1 MKKSDTI
8 QKVYPLTPMQEGMLF
23 HTIMDP
29 DSNAYHNLLQAGLY
43 GRLDVSLFEQSFNV
57 LIAEYDI
64 LRTAFVH
71 QNLQRP
77 RQVVLKERSIKLHF
91 EQIDHLYET
100 ERQRYI
106 ETYISERHAGR
117 YNLAKDIPMHIAV
130 FQTAEQEY
138 RFIWS
143 HHHILMDGWGLGIVI
158 NRLFQIY
165 EMLKNNKPLEQE
177 AVYPYSD
184 YIKWLEKQDKDE
196 ALAYWQTYLDGYEQS
211 AHLPKATA
219 SQDSLYKKQEISFVI
234 DETTTRRLTQLA
246 GSCQTTLN
254 TVFQTIWGLLL
265 SKYSFTNDVVFGSV
279 VSGRPSQVRGIE
291 KMVGLFINTIPVR
304 ISYHGDQSFNGLLA
318 EAQRNTLASEP
329 YHFVPLYDIQS
340 QDGHKQDLFDHIVIF
355 ENYPVAKELQNN
367 DWDHTLGFA
376 IGDVQVEEQTNYPL
390 NIVVAPGSELLIK
403 LSFDAAVYAADWIS
417 GIEGHMKQVFAQV
430 AADPGVLLKHIQIV
444 TEQEKR
450 QILNSFNDTE
460 IRYQEQ
466 GQSLHAL
473 FEEQVEKTPQQTAI
487 VCGELSLTYRELN
500 ERANSLARKL
510 RDKGIGKDSIVAIMA
525 ERSLEMAVGLLAI
538 LKAGG
543 AYVPCDPEYPAERIR
558 YLLEDSGAQIILSQ
572 ADLIHKI
579 GESGCEFLDLQD
591 EANDTSDVTDL
602 STAVGVSDLAYMIY
616 TSGTTGMPKG
626 VVVEHQAIVNT
637 IQWRK
642 EEYGFGTDDRVLLF
656 LSFSFDA
663 FVSSFFAPLVSG
675 STVVMARDEEAK
687 DPLALKKLITSAQI
701 THFSCVP
708 SLYAAI
714 LETMDAE
721 KPSLLKAVTLGGE
734 NISASLLEKSKRIFP
749 GAEIINEY
757 GPTENSV
764 VSTVC
769 RNLEPG
775 VPVTIGHPIANS
787 QAYIVDQHHQLLPI
801 GVKGELCVAGAGLA
815 RGYWNRE
822 TLTLETFIDNSFV
835 PGTRMYKTGDLAM
848 WLPNGDIEFIGR
860 IDHQVKIRGYRIEL
874 GEVEEAI
881 AGHRLV
887 NEAVVIDVEDGDGQK
902 ALAVYYTLESE
913 ATAGELKD
921 DLLRELPSYMVP
933 SYFMRMERLPLTPN
947 GKVDRKALPKPDG
960 EWNSAASYVAPANVT
975 EANLL
980 TLWQEILKTETI
992 GVTDNF
998 FENGGHSLKAM
1009 LLISK
1014 MHQELKVEVPIKVL
1028 FEKPTIRQ
1036 IARYIHGADEQA
1048 HSEIRP
1054 VDMRDYYPVSSAQK
1068 RMFVLNRLD
1077 PDGTSSNM
1085 PGAMLLEGPL
1095 DAERLRGAFQSLV
1108 ARHDTLRTSF
1118 DTVDGEPVQIIHTQV
1133 ELMIDIKEA
1142 NEEEKA
1148 ALLSQFIRPFDLS
1161 KAPLLRVEIVR
1172 LAAERHLLMF
1182 DLHHIISDG
1191 ISMGLLVKDFM
1202 LLYQGN
1208 SLPELTIQYKDYS
1221 VWQREWAES
1230 EAMKR
1235 QEAFWLETLGGDL
1248 PVLEFP
1254 TDEPRPLVQSFEGD
1268 KVIVHTG
1275 KTLQEALNR
1284 LASESGATLFMVMMA
1299 AYNVLLSKYS
1309 RQEDIVVGTPIAGR
1323 FHPDLGPIIGMFVGT
1338 LALRNQPEGKLTFVE
1353 FLAEVK
1359 RNLLQAYDHQDY
1371 PFETLV
1377 EKLDVRRDMS
1387 RNPLFDTMLVLQ
1399 NFELESMELDGIS
1412 ISPYQMD
1419 NPIAKFDL
1427 TVEAREDEA
1436 GIELCFIYRT
1446 KLFKK
1451 ATVQR
1456 IAEHFLNLLQ
1466 AAVSDPHQTI
1476 SHMDMLSEAEKRQL
1490 LVDFNDTAAQ
1500 YPDSM
1505 TLHGMFEKQ
1514 AACWPDRIAVVF
1526 GGERMTYRELNERAN
1541 RLARELRF
1549 YGVQPDDRVGLLVE
1563 RSLDMIVGILA
1574 TLKAGG
1580 AYVPLD
1586 PDYPQ
1591 DRLLYMLDDCGARVL
1606 LTQPHL
1612 TGDVPFRG
1620 AMLDMGNPELYGGDG
1635 SNLKPVNQPSDMAY
1649 IIYTSGTTGKPKGV
1663 MIEHRNVVRLMV
1675 NDRIPFDF
1683 HERDVWTV
1691 FHSFCFDFS
1700 VWEMYG
1706 ALLFGGTCVI
1716 VSKPV
1721 AQNPKAFAQLLRDE
1735 GVTVLNQTPTAFYSL
1750 IHEELERQ
1758 DNDLR
1763 VRYVIFGGEALNP
1776 IMLKPWKAK
1785 YTQTHL
1791 INMYGITETTVH
1803 VTYKEITEA
1812 DMETSLSNIGR
1823 PIPTLTSYIFDT
1835 EKRLVPIGV
1844 AGELYVGGDGVAR
1857 GYLNREEL
1865 TAERFVANPYK
1876 PEERLYRSGDL
1887 ARLLPGG
1894 EMEYLGRIDHQVKI
1908 RGHRIELGEIETQLL
1923 KHEAIR
1929 EVVVMALDDDQGQKF
1944 LCAYLLS
1951 DRELTVSE
1959 LRAHASEDLP
1969 AYMIPSHFV
1978 RLPQIPMTSNG
1989 KVDRKALPK
1998 PDGGLQTGAEY
2009 IAPHSELEQT
2019 LVQIW
2024 QEVLGSERI
2033 GIRDNFF
2040 DLGGDSI
2047 KGIQVAS
2054 RLFKHGLQL
2063 EMKDLFR
2070 YPFIEELVE
2079 LVTRVKREIS
2089 QETVTGE
2096 VGLTPIQ
2103 QWFFNEQF
2111 AGQHH
2116 WNQSVM
2122 LHKPDGFD
2130 SASLEKALR
2139 QLAGHH
2145 DALRMVY
2152 TEKDGRIVQVNRSLE
2167 GEGETIGFERFDF
2180 TGTDTSK
2187 VESLIAAEA
2196 NRIQRSFDLSQGPLW
2211 KAALFQTDD
2220 GDHLLLVAHHLIVDG
2235 ISWRILF
2242 EDLAISYAHS
2252 AKGEEAVLQE
2262 KTDSFQY
2269 WSQRL
2274 TAYAESKELLQEI
2287 AYWKQL
2293 ENTQVDRLYK
2303 DFAVETSLL
2312 GESAT
2317 VEMTLSREETEQL
2330 LKHVH
2335 HAYHTEMNDI
2345 LLTALVLAVQDW
2357 GQTDRIAVQLEGHGR
2372 EEIMGDVNIS
2382 RTIGWFTSMY
2392 PVVLDLKDAG
2402 DVSAGIKLVKETL
2415 RQIPN
2420 KGVGYD
2426 ILKYLTPEDKRSGLQ
2441 FRIKPEICFNYLG
2454 QFDSDLA
2461 HNAFGPSKFDMG
2473 EPINPDSHRTY
2484 PIIMNGMAA
2493 NGELS
2498 FRISYSPRQYE
2509 ESTVERLSA
2518 AFKDHL
2524 LLIIEHCLNKEE
2536 SERTASDFSSK
2547 GLTNAEV
2554 DDIFELLGEKL

>member
-29 DSNAYHNLLQAGLY
+29 DSNAYHNLLQA
-43 GRLDVSLFEQSFNV
+43 RLCGELDAQLFEQSFNR

-64 LRTAFVH
+64 LRTVFVH

-77 RQVVLKERSIKLHF
+77 RQVVLNHRPIKLHVEPIGHLDAE
-91 EQIDHLYET
+91 EQ
-100 ERQRYI
+100 QRYL
-106 ETYISERHAGR
+106 EAYIRDRHAGR

-130 FQTAEQEY
+130 FQTAPQEY

-165 EMLKNNKPLEQE
+165 EALKNNKPLAQE
-177 AVYPYSD
+177 AVYPFSD

-211 AHLPKATA
+211 VHLPKKTA
-219 SQDSLYKKQEISFVI
+219 PDDSSYIKQEISFVI
-234 DETTTRRLTQLA
+234 DETTTGRLTQLA

-265 SKYSFTNDVVFGSV
+265 SKYCHTNDVVFGSV

-291 KMVGLFINTIPVR
+291 KMAGLFINTIPVR
-304 ISYHGDQSFNGLLA
+304 MAYQGDQSFGSLLA
-318 EAQRNTLASEP
+318 EAQRNALASEP

-340 QDGHKQDLFDHIVIF
+340 QGGHKQDLFDHIVIF

-367 DWDHTLGFA
+367 VWDQTLGFA
-376 IGDVQVEEQTNYPL
+376 INDVQVEEQTNYPL
-390 NIVVAPGSELLIK
+390 NIVVAPGAELTIK
-403 LSFDAAVYAADWIS
+403 LSYNAAVYAADWIS
-417 GIEGHMKQVFAQV
+417 GIEGHMKQVIAQV
-430 AADPGVLLKHIQIV
+430 AADPQVLIKHIHIL

-450 QILNSFNDTE
+450 RILNSFNDTE
-460 IRYQEQ
+460 IRFPQEQ
-466 GQSLHAL
+466 GQTLHAL
-473 FEEQVEKTPQQTAI
+473 FEEQADKTPDQKAI
-487 VCGELSLTYRELN
+487 VCGGMSLTYRELN
-500 ERANSLARKL
+500 ERANRLARKL
-510 RDKGIGKDSIVAIMA
+510 QEKGIGKDSVIAILA
-525 ERSLEMAVGLLAI
+525 ERSLELPVGLLAI

-543 AYVPCDPEYPAERIR
+543 AYMPCDPDYPAERIR
-558 YLLEDSGAQIILSQ
+558 YLLEDSGARLILSKRNW
-572 ADLIHKI
+572 IHKI
-579 GESGCEFLDLQD
+579 KESGCEYLDLQD
-591 EANDTSDVTDL
+591 EANYPADASNLTSSGS
-602 STAVGVSDLAYMIY
+602 STDLAYIIY
-616 TSGTTGMPKG
+616 TSGTTGLPKG
-626 VVVEHQAIVNT
+626 VMVEHQAIANT
-637 IQWRK
+637 IRWRK
-642 EEYGFGTDDRVLLF
+642 EEYGFGADDQILLF

-663 FVSSFFAPLVSG
+663 FVSSFFAPIASG
-675 STVVMARDEEAK
+675 STVVIAMDEEAK
-687 DPLALKKLITSAQI
+687 DPIALKKLIVSERI

-714 LETMDAE
+714 LETMDVDS
-721 KPSLLKAVTLGGE
+721 PSSLKAVTLGGE
-734 NISASLLEKSKRIFP
+734 SISASLLEKSKRIFP
-749 GAEIINEY
+749 GTEIVNEY

-764 VSTVC
+764 ISTVC

-775 VPVTIGHPIANS
+775 APVTIGHPIANS
-787 QAYIVDQHHQLLPI
+787 QVYIVDLHHQLLPV

-815 RGYWNRE
+815 RGYWNRDA
-822 TLTLETFIDNSFV
+822 LTSETFIDNPFV
-835 PGTRMYKTGDLAM
+835 PGTRMYKTGDLAL
-848 WLPNGDIEFIGR
+848 WLPNGNIAFVGR
-860 IDHQVKIRGYRIEL
+860 VDHQVKIRGYRIEL
-874 GEVEEAI
+874 GEVEAAI

-887 NEAVVIDVEDGDGQK
+887 KEAVVIDVEDGGGQK
-902 ALAVYYTLESE
+902 ALAVYYTLEAE
-913 ATAGELKD
+913 AQATELKD
-921 DLLRELPSYMVP
+921 DLQRELPAYMVP

-947 GKVDRKALPKPDG
+947 GKIDRKALPKPEG
-960 EWNSAASYVAPANVT
+960 EPKSTAAYEAPANVT

-980 TLWQEILKTETI
+980 PLWQEILKTELI

-998 FENGGHSLKAM
+998 FDNGGHSLKAM
-1009 LLISK
+1009 MLISK
-1014 MHQELKVEVPIKVL
+1014 IHQQLKVEVPIKVL
-1028 FEKPTIRQ
+1028 FERPTIRQ
-1036 IARYIHGADEQA
+1036 MARYIHGADEQSHTA
-1048 HSEIRP
+1048 ISPAER
-1054 VDMRDYYPVSSAQK
+1054 RDYYPVSSAQK

-1085 PGAMLLEGPL
+1085 PGAMMMEGPL
-1095 DAERLRGAFQSLV
+1095 DEEKLRGAFQALV

-1118 DTVDGEPVQIIHTQV
+1118 DTVDGEPVQIIRPQV
-1133 ELMIDIKEA
+1133 DLIVDIKEA
-1142 NEEEKA
+1142 NEADRAE
-1148 ALLSQFIRPFDLS
+1148 LLKHFIRPFDLS
-1161 KAPLLRVEIVR
+1161 KAPLLRVEFVR
-1172 LAAERHLLMF
+1172 LAADRHLFLF

-1191 ISMGLLVKDFM
+1191 ISMGLLVKEFM
-1202 LLYQGN
+1202 LLYQGD
-1208 SLPELTIQYKDYS
+1208 SLPELAIQYKDYS
-1221 VWQREWAES
+1221 VWQQEWFES

-1235 QEAFWLETLGGDL
+1235 QEAFWLETFSGDL

-1254 TDEPRPLVQSFEGD
+1254 TDEPRPPVQSFEGD

-1275 KTLQEALNR
+1275 KPLHEALKR
-1284 LASESGATLFMVMMA
+1284 LATESGATLFMVMLA
-1299 AYNVLLSKYS
+1299 AYKVLLAKYTG
-1309 RQEDIVVGTPIAGR
+1309 QEDIVVGTPVAGR
-1323 FHPDLGPIIGMFVGT
+1323 FHPELGPVIGMFVGT
-1338 LALRNQPEGKLTFVE
+1338 LALRNQAEGKLTFAE
-1353 FLAEVK
+1353 FVDGVK
-1359 RNLLQAYDHQDY
+1359 RNMLQVYENQDY

-1399 NFELESMELDGIS
+1399 NFELEAMELDGLS
-1412 ISPYQMD
+1412 ISPSGLD

-1427 TVEAREDEA
+1427 TIEAREDEA
-1436 GIELCFIYRT
+1436 GVELCFIYRT

-1456 IAEHFLNLLQ
+1456 IADHFLNLLQ
-1466 AAVSDPHQTI
+1466 AAATDPHQTL
-1476 SHMDMLSEAEKRQL
+1476 SRMDMMSEAEKQQL
-1490 LVDFNDTAAQ
+1490 LVDFNDTAAR
-1500 YPDSM
+1500 YPDGM
-1505 TLHGMFEKQ
+1505 TLHAMFEEQ
-1514 AACWPDRIAVVF
+1514 AALWPDRNAVVF

-1541 RLARELRF
+1541 RLARQLRSH
-1549 YGVQPDDRVGLLVE
+1549 GVQPDGRVGLLVE
-1563 RSLDMIVGILA
+1563 RSLDMVVGILA
-1574 TLKAGG
+1574 VLKAGG

-1591 DRLLYMLDDCGARVL
+1591 DRLQFMLDDCGAHVL
-1606 LTQPHL
+1606 LMQPHL
-1612 TGDVPFRG
+1612 TFNVPFSG
-1620 AMLDMGNPELYGGDG
+1620 TVLDSGDAALYNGDG
-1635 SNLKPVNQPSDMAY
+1635 SNLKPVNRPGDMAY

-1675 NDRIPFDF
+1675 NDRMKFDF
-1683 HERDVWTV
+1683 HAGDVWTV

-1706 ALLFGGTCVI
+1706 ALLYGGTCVI
-1716 VSKPV
+1716 VSKTV
-1721 AQNPKAFAQLLRDE
+1721 AQNPKAFAQLLREE
-1735 GVTVLNQTPTAFYSL
+1735 GVTVLNQTPTAFYAL
-1750 IHEELERQ
+1750 IHEELERP
-1758 DNDLR
+1758 DNGLS

-1785 YTQTHL
+1785 YPQTQL
-1791 INMYGITETTVH
+1791 VNMYGITETTVH
-1803 VTYKEITEA
+1803 VTYKEITER

-1823 PIPTLTSYIFDT
+1823 PIPTLTGYIFDS
-1835 EKRLVPIGV
+1835 EQRLVPIGV

-1857 GYLNREEL
+1857 GYLNRAEL

-1876 PEERLYRSGDL
+1876 QEERLYRSGDL

-1923 KHEAIR
+1923 THEAIR
-1929 EVVVMALDDDQGQKF
+1929 EVVVVAQDDGQGQKF

-1951 DRELTVSE
+1951 DQELTVSE
-1959 LRAHASEDLP
+1959 LRAHASEKLP

-1998 PDGGLQTGAEY
+1998 PEGGLETGAEY
-2009 IAPHSELEQT
+2009 IAPRSELEQI
-2019 LVQIW
+2019 LVEIW
-2024 QEVLGSERI
+2024 QEVLGTGRI

-2070 YPFIEELVE
+2070 YPVIEELSE
-2079 LVTRVKREIS
+2079 LVSRVSRQIS

-2103 QWFFNEQF
+2103 QWFFNERF
-2111 AGQHH
+2111 SDQHH

-2122 LHKPDGFD
+2122 LHMKDGFD
-2130 SASLEKALR
+2130 SAALEKALW
-2139 QLAGHH
+2139 QLACHH

-2152 TEKDGRIVQVNRSLE
+2152 TVMNGRIVQFNRDLE
-2167 GEGETIGFERFDF
+2167 GEMIGFERFDF
-2180 TGTDTSK
+2180 TGTDSSE
-2187 VESLIAAEA
+2187 VEPRITAEA

-2211 KAALFQTDD
+2211 KAALFQTND

-2242 EDLAISYAHS
+2242 EDLAASYAH
-2252 AKGEEAVLQE
+2252 AVKGEEAVLQE
-2262 KTDSFQY
+2262 KTDSFMY
-2269 WSQRL
+2269 WSQQL
-2274 TAYAESKELLQEI
+2274 TIYAESKELLQEI

-2293 ENTQVDRLYK
+2293 EDMQIDRLYK
-2303 DFAVETSLL
+2303 DFAVETSTL

-2317 VEMTLSREETEQL
+2317 AEMTLSMEETEHL
-2330 LKHVH
+2330 LKHIH
-2335 HAYHTEMNDI
+2335 HAYHTEVNDI
-2345 LLTALVLAVQDW
+2345 LLTALGLAVQEW
-2357 GQTDRIAVQLEGHGR
+2357 GQNDRIAVQLEGHGR

-2392 PVVLDLKDAG
+2392 PVVLDMKDA
-2402 DVSAGIKLVKETL
+2402 DDISAVIKLVKETL
-2415 RQIPN
+2415 RQVPN
-2420 KGVGYD
+2420 KGIGYD

-2441 FRIKPEICFNYLG
+2441 FRLKPEICFNYLG

-2461 HNAFGPSKFDMG
+2461 HDAFGPSKLDMG
-2473 EPINPDSHRTY
+2473 EPMNPDSHRTY

-2498 FRISYSPRQYE
+2498 FRISYNPRQYE
-2509 ESTVERLSA
+2509 ESTIERLIA
-2518 AFKDHL
+2518 AFKHHL
-2524 LLIIEHCLNKEE
+2524 LRIIQHCMNKEE

-2547 GLTNAEV
+2547 GLTTDEV